1 MGLETVDFRRFPLRD
16 GDRLLDLG
24 CGEGRHALEALQRR
38 KVEVVAADLN
48 LADLKTARDRHAALG
63 AASQKLYPVAAN
75 ALRLP
80 YPDHCFDRIICAEVL
95 EHLPDYQGALAEMR
109 RVLKPGGLLAIS
121 VPRFGP
127 EWICW
132 KLARGYRET
141 PGGHVRIFRRSEL
154 LQAVLRQDMFCYDMH
169 WAHALHSPYWWL
181 KCLFWD
187 RADEVALVRA
197 YHRFL
202 VWDLMSR
209 PPLTRLLDRLLN
221 PLIGKSTVLYFVR
234 GSA

>member
-16 GDRLLDLG
+16 GDLVLDLG

-38 KVEVVAADLN
+38 NVEVVATDLN
-48 LADLKTARDRHAALG
+48 LADLKTARTRHAALG
-63 AASQKLYPVAAN
+63 TESQKLYPVVAN

-80 YPDHCFDRIICAEVL
+80 YPDQCFDRVICAEVL

-141 PGGHVRIFRRSEL
+141 PGGHVRIFRHGEL
-154 LQAVLRQDMFCYDMH
+154 LQAVLRHDMFCYDKH

-187 RADEVALVRA
+187 RPDEVALVRA

-202 VWDLMSR
+202 VWDLLSR